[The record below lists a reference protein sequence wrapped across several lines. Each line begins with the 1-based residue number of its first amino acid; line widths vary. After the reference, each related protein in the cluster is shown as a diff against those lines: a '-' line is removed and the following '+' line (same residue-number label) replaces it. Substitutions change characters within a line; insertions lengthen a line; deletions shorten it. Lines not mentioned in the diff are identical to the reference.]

1 MTNEVTKQIAKA
13 IAPLTYMQKI
23 YVESIV
29 KGMSKVASA
38 TAAGSPNPKKNYV
51 KLDKSATVQR
61 ALQEIREV
69 TAGEIMFSVTEAHDL
84 LMQAFHA
91 ATTSAEMTQAAN
103 ALIKLHGTAKPEEK
117 VIHQHHS
124 GSVKHRGSVDELT
137 DEQLMRLA
145 DVSKNEQP
153 IIEGSVVEVVPTVD
167 NNPVVMAEHTLLED
181 KSNG

>member
-1 MTNEVTKQIAKA
+1 MANEVVKSIAKS

-38 TAAGSPNPKKNYV
+38 TAAGQPNPKKNYV
-51 KLDKSATVQR
+51 TLDKSATVLR

-69 TAGEIMFSVTEAHDL
+69 TAGDIMFGVSEAHDL

-103 ALIKLHGTAKPEEK
+103 ALIKLHGTAKPEVKE
-117 VIHQHHS
+117 IHQHLS
-124 GSVKHRGSVDELT
+124 GSVQHRASVTELS

-145 DVSKNEQP
+145 DVGQSDRP
-153 IIEGSVVEVVPTVD
+153 LIEGSAVEVEKASEGT
-167 NNPVVMAEHTLLED
+167 
-181 KSNG
+181 

>member
-1 MTNEVTKQIAKA
+1 MANEVVKSIAKS

-38 TAAGSPNPKKNYV
+38 TAAGQPNPKKNYV
-51 KLDKSATVQR
+51 RLDKSPTVLR

-69 TAGEIMFSVTEAHDL
+69 TAGDIMFGVVEAHDL

-103 ALIKLHGTAKPEEK
+103 ALIKLHGTAKPEVKE
-117 VIHQHHS
+117 IHQHHT
-124 GSVKHRGSVDELT
+124 GSVNHHASVDDLS

-145 DVSKNEQP
+145 GVDKNDRP
-153 IIEGSVVEVVPTVD
+153 
-167 NNPVVMAEHTLLED
+167 LLESTATEVEKVD
-181 KSNG
+181 EGA